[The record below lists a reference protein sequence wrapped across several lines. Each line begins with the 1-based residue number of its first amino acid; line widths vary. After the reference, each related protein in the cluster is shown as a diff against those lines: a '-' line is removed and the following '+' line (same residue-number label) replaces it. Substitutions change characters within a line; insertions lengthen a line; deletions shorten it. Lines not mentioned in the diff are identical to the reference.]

1 MKFKFFTNF
10 LVLVFAVACLTQ
22 IGFAQQNQE
31 QSTKQTQPTQQ
42 TTQAQQPAQNSE
54 PLGENETIPF
64 MREQEKEAQTSG
76 VSTGGLLVKTLGAM
90 LLIVGLIF
98 VGAWGLKKVGFN
110 PLKKQLEGDAPDLS
124 VLSSVSL
131 GTNRTLSVIKF
142 GEHVLLVGS
151 TAQSF
156 TLLADKGEMTTN
168 EEFSTANPRSVGEML
183 AEESA
188 SNDTKAAFER
198 DFIEAQKRMSFYD
211 ETGERI

>member
-1 MKFKFFTNF
+1 MKIKFFTKF
-10 LVLVFAVACLTQ
+10 LSLLFAVAVCTQ

-31 QSTKQTQPTQQ
+31 QNTKQTPVQQTQQ
-42 TTQAQQPAQNSE
+42 AQPSPQNLE
-54 PLGENETIPF
+54 PLGEDESIPF

-98 VGAWGLKKVGFN
+98 FGAWGLKKVGFN
-110 PLKKQLEGDAPDLS
+110 PLKKQSEGDVPDLS

-131 GTNRTLSVIKF
+131 GTNRTLSVVKF
-142 GEHVLLVGS
+142 GERVLLVGS

-156 TLLADKGEMTTN
+156 TLLADKGEMTADE
-168 EEFSTANPRSVGEML
+168 EEFTASNPRSVGEML

-188 SNDTKAAFER
+188 SNNTKAAFER
-198 DFIEAQKRMSFYD
+198 DFIDAQKRMNFY
-211 ETGERI
+211 EQTGGKA

>member
-1 MKFKFFTNF
+1 MKFKFYAKF
-10 LVLVFAVACLTQ
+10 LVLVFAFAVCTQ

-31 QSTKQTQPTQQ
+31 QNTKQTQTQQ
-42 TTQAQQPAQNSE
+42 AQPTAQNAE
-54 PLGENETIPF
+54 PLGEDESIPF

-98 VGAWGLKKVGFN
+98 FGAWGLKKVGFN
-110 PLKKQLEGDAPDLS
+110 PLKKQSKGDMPDLS

-131 GTNRTLSVIKF
+131 GTNRTLSVVKF
-142 GEHVLLVGS
+142 GDRVLLVGS

-156 TLLADKGEMTTN
+156 TLLADKGEMTTD
-168 EEFSTANPRSVGEML
+168 ETEFSTSNPRSVGEML

-188 SNDTKAAFER
+188 SNSAKAAFER
-198 DFIEAQKRMSFYD
+198 DFIDAQKRMNFYE
-211 ETGERI
+211 ETGGKA